1 MAMTTSSRALLRIG
15 EVSAQAQLSVKTVR
29 YYEERGLIQASRR
42 SSGGFRLF
50 DPAVL
55 TRLHFI
61 RRSQALGLSV
71 QDIQDILDIADRG
84 SRPCKNVRQK
94 FQAKIEAIDNQME
107 QLQQLRA
114 QLLELIDGAD
124 QTEHLE
130 ADICPIIEHTPPLAR
145 N

>member
-1 MAMTTSSRALLRIG
+1 MKTPSETLLRIG
-15 EVSAQAQLSVKTVR
+15 EVSTQTQLSVKTVR

-50 DPAVL
+50 EPTVL

-61 RRSQALGLSV
+61 RRSQALGLSL
-71 QDIQDILDIADRG
+71 QDIQDILDIADG
-84 SRPCKNVRQK
+84 GARPCKNVRQK
-94 FQAKIEAIDNQME
+94 FQAKIEAIDHQMN

-124 QTEHLE
+124 QAEQRD
-130 ADICPIIEHTPPLAR
+130 ASICPIIEGTLPIAQEQ
-145 N
+145 